1 MKSVLDIIGYYK
13 QLNKYPNDCDKVGW
27 HNGIVGQNNRFKILL
42 DIGIKDGDTILDFGC
57 GLGDLYG
64 YLIENNYKVN
74 YLGVDI
80 CDFLIEGAKKKYPSG
95 NFLTINN
102 LSEIDFNFDWF
113 ISSGVFT
120 YGFSFKEIINI
131 LKKSYKKSNKGLS
144 INMLE
149 FVEEKKKIYSS
160 IKYYNSHINFF
171 NSKLLSNYLTK
182 NLGGNTIIQNYDD
195 ILDTKIYGLYTDF
208 TIYIKK

>member
-1 MKSVLDIIGYYK
+1 MGVLDIIEYYK
-13 QLNKYPNDCDKVGW
+13 QLNKYSNDYDKVGW
-27 HNGIVGQNNRFKILL
+27 HNGVIGQNVRFKILL

-64 YLIENNYKVN
+64 YLTEYNYKVN

-80 CDFLIEGAKKKYPSG
+80 CDFLIEGAKNKYPSG

-102 LSEIDFNFDWF
+102 LSEIDLNFDWF

-120 YGFSFKEIINI
+120 YGFSFKEIITTLNQA
-131 LKKSYKKSNKGLS
+131 YKKSNKGLS

-149 FVEEKKKIYSS
+149 FVEEKKKIHSS
-160 IKYYNSHINFF
+160 IKYYNNQINFF
-171 NSKLLSNYLTK
+171 NSRLLSNYLK
-182 NLGGNTIIQNYDD
+182 KFFGENTVIQNYDD
-195 ILDTKIYGLYTDF
+195 VLDTKIYGLYTDF
-208 TIYIKK
+208 TIHIKK